1 MHKSKEYKYLLL
13 CAARVKNKKPVNLKQ
28 NTRTWTAVVASLI
41 SHVRLLDCDFAQCK
55 GLDLVLA
62 LVGMI
67 HQTLPSFFF
76 SFFASS

>member
-41 SHVRLLDCDFAQCK
+41 SHVRLLDCDFCTMQGPRFGFGVAQF
-55 GLDLVLA
+55 L
-62 LVGMI
+62 
-67 HQTLPSFFF
+67 F